1 MDQVLSRRVLVAIVV
16 VIGLALIGLVVLRL
30 FEKKS
35 ADLLLLNGRVYTLD
49 GHQQLEEAVAVSNGR
64 IVAVGSSA
72 SLQESFTA
80 AQRIDLGGLPVYP
93 GFIDAHGHMEGL
105 GSSLMNVDLRGA
117 SSMDEIRRRLV
128 EEKARKKPGQWIRGR
143 GWDQN
148 LWPSKAFP
156 THEDIDAIT
165 GDIPLYLVRV
175 DGHAVWVN
183 QAVLSLAGITKMTP
197 EPPGGKI
204 LRHRN
209 GEPTGVF
216 VDNAMEMLAQVLPPP
231 SIEDREEALEKA
243 AALCVSDGLTEVH
256 DMGVDLDGLALYKRL
271 FSGGRISLRI
281 YAAIDGPGKAWEE
294 YQKSGPEID
303 TFDGLFTVRAIK
315 LYADGALGSRG
326 AALIEPYSDD
336 PGNRGLTLTSS
347 SDLKQI
353 AASAAGKGF
362 QVCVHAIGDRANSI
376 VLEVYRDVFNSL
388 HLKGLDCRFR
398 VEHAQVLEQS
408 DIPRFH
414 ELGVIP
420 SMQPTHCTSDMG
432 WAEERLG
439 PRRVA
444 GAYAWQSLL
453 KTGVVIP
460 AGSDFPVE
468 NPNPLW
474 GFYAAIT
481 RQDHQGLPE
490 GGWHPAERMTRD
502 QALRSFTLWGAYA
515 AFQESEKGSI
525 EPGKWADLVVLSD
538 DIMTIEPRAILDASV
553 EMTMVNGRMVYR
565 SDRFPA
571 HKSNGKDLAGQ

>member
-1 MDQVLSRRVLVAIVV
+1 MEQALSRRVLVVIAV
-16 VIGLALIGLVVLRL
+16 VIALALIGLLL
-30 FEKKS
+30 PTLSMKKS
-35 ADLLLLNGRVYTLD
+35 ADLLLVNGRVYTLD
-49 GHQQLEEAVAVSNGR
+49 DHGQLAEAMAISNGR

-72 SLQESFTA
+72 SIQESFTP
-80 AQRIDLGGLPVYP
+80 AQVIDLHGLPVYP

-117 SSMDEIRRRLV
+117 SSLDEIRRRIA

-156 THEDIDAIT
+156 THEDIDAAA
-165 GDIPLYLVRV
+165 GDIPVYLVRV
-175 DGHAVWVN
+175 DGHAVLVN
-183 QAVLSLAGITKMTP
+183 QAVLNLAGITKMTP

-216 VDNAMEMLAQVLPPP
+216 VDNAIEMLAQVLPPP
-231 SIEDREEALEKA
+231 SVEDREEALEKA
-243 AALCVSDGLTEVH
+243 AAQCVSDGLTEVH
-256 DMGVDLDGLALYKRL
+256 DMGVDFDGLALYKQL
-271 FSGGRISLRI
+271 FSGGKIPLRI
-281 YAAIDGPGKAWEE
+281 YAVIEGPGKAWEE
-294 YQKSGPEID
+294 YQKSGPEIN
-303 TFDGLFTVRAIK
+303 TFDGLLTVRAIK

-353 AASAAGKGF
+353 ATSAAQKGF

-388 HLKGLDCRFR
+388 HIKGLDYRFR
-398 VEHAQVLEQS
+398 VEHAQILEQS

-439 PRRVA
+439 PKRVA

-474 GFYAAIT
+474 GFYAAVT
-481 RQDHQGLPE
+481 RQDQRGLPE
-490 GGWHPAERMTRD
+490 GGWHPEERMTRE

-515 AFQESEKGSI
+515 AFQESQKGSI

-538 DIMTIEPRAILDASV
+538 DIMTIEPRNILDASV